1 MGESYRRTERHE
13 DLTTKVDFN
22 GQLKFAQA
30 EVICL
35 GLLHIGNGLFAV
47 AEALSPAKQPRWA
60 KRMERKMSDSNEAL
74 ARLSE
79 NIDHL
84 TTEVSEIQGVLANLP
99 TSEDPAIAEGINSAA
114 DRLGALKDALESA
127 TTLDDP
133 AAPAEPETPG
143 DPPTDPVTPTEPE
156 TPVDPANG
164 EQPGDQPPADQP
176 PTV

>member
-1 MGESYRRTERHE
+1 MGESYRRSERHE

-35 GLLHIGNGLFAV
+35 GLLHVGNGLFAI
-47 AEALSPAKQPRWA
+47 AEALSPTKQPRWA

-79 NIDHL
+79 NIDNL
-84 TTEVSEIQGVLANLP
+84 TNEVGEIQEVLANLP
-99 TSEDPAIAEGINSAA
+99 TAEDPEIAEGINSAA

-127 TTLDDP
+127 TTADDP
-133 AAPAEPETPG
+133 AAPAEPG
-143 DPPTDPVTPTEPE
+143 DAPTDPVTPAEPE
-156 TPVDPANG
+156 TPVDPGTG